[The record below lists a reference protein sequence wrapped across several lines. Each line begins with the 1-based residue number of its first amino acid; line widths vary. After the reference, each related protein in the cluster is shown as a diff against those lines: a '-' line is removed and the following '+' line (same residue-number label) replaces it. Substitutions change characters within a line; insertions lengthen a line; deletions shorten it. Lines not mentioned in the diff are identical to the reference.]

1 MTASAASAPDGIVT
15 ARVLIAGASYAGLAA
30 AVNLLDLTDG
40 KPPRMAVDPYPFQ
53 ETWPRVRF
61 EITIVDERDG
71 FCAYP
76 APPGCPTV

>member
-1 MTASAASAPDGIVT
+1 MTASASSAPDGIVT

-40 KPPRMAVDPYPFQ
+40 KPPRMALDPYPFQ
-53 ETWPRVRF
+53 KTWPRVRF

-76 APPGCPTV
+76 APLGCPTV